1 MATVVHRY
9 ICCQCGTPRAVQCT
23 AEGLELVRGFN
34 LKIACPSCTSRYE
47 RQFYDQRVQ
56 PVDPKLEEVNRWIP
70 VGYQDSD
77 EERFPQQFMR
87 CKYWMPGKK
96 GLLLYGP
103 TGRCK
108 SRIAYWIVRRLIMVG
123 TKVMAFDSPTFRS
136 HVERRIMAGTLC
148 EWYDIIKTVPVLLL
162 DDVGKF
168 KGEGKRIEEELFAVV
183 KMRAESKLGMIIT
196 TNDTDTE
203 LEHRFSSMIGAPLVR
218 RMVEECDV
226 VSFFT
231 PEEEQTAKLGAGNLD
246 L

>member
-1 MATVVHRY
+1 MATVVYRY
-9 ICCQCGTPRAVQCT
+9 ICCKCGTPRAVQST
-23 AEGLELVRGFN
+23 DEGLELVRGFN
-34 LKIACPSCTSRYE
+34 LKIACPSCTDRYE

-70 VGYQDSD
+70 VDYQDSD

-87 CKYWMPGKK
+87 CKYWMPGKR

-103 TGRCK
+103 TRRFK
-108 SRIAYWIVRRLIMVG
+108 SRIAYWIVRRMIMLG
-123 TKVMAFDSPTFRS
+123 TRVEAYDCRTFRAE
-136 HVERRIMAGTLC
+136 VERRIHAGTLFD
-148 EWYDIIKTVPVLLL
+148 WYDIIKTVPVLLL
-162 DDVGKF
+162 DDIGKF
-168 KGEGKRIEEELFAVV
+168 KGEGKRIEEELFSIV
-183 KMRAESKLGMIIT
+183 KMRVEARLGIIIT

-203 LEHRFSSMIGAPLVR
+203 LQSRFSKTIGEPLVAR
-218 RMVEECDV
+218 LVESCDV